1 MAISKIIQKLVS
13 EKIVTITDSELEE
26 LISQSEIVEEKKIV
40 MLGFIRIVVYDTHVI
55 VQEQTDNNELVI
67 RLAESVDE
75 AKKFVRDRLDTY
87 DRMWDGCGCKIDYFT

>member
-40 MLGFIRIVVYDTHVI
+40 MLGFIRIVVYDTHV
-55 VQEQTDNNELVI
+55 
-67 RLAESVDE
+67 AESVDE

>member
-13 EKIVTITDSELEE
+13 EKIVTITNSELEE

-40 MLGFIRIVVYDTHVI
+40 MFGFIRIVVYDTHVI